1 MYYLG
6 GMIMLKEIHG
16 HIVNELQQNAKTDT
30 VFVVAAVLFNLV
42 VLGINW
48 GVASEASRGHN
59 TGQNDFILGLLIFGT
74 VLINIFA
81 TRALMAGRS
90 SREKL
95 LLGLKQMYE
104 DNNVAKYYDDDL
116 LGTYQARYTLFTL
129 VLAVLAAIAIVVPL
143 IARSMTSAGG

>member
-1 MYYLG
+1 
-6 GMIMLKEIHG
+6 MLKEIHS

-48 GVASEASRGHN
+48 GVANEASRGET
-59 TGQNDFILGLLIFGT
+59 TGQNDLILGLLIFAT

-81 TRALMAGRS
+81 GRALIAGRS

-104 DNNVAKYYDDDL
+104 DNGVAKYYDDDL
-116 LGTYQARYTLFTL
+116 LGTYRARYTLFTL
-129 VLAVLAAIAIVVPL
+129 LLAVLAAIAIVVPL
-143 IARSMTSAGG
+143 IERSMN

>member
-1 MYYLG
+1 
-6 GMIMLKEIHG
+6 MLKEIHG
-16 HIVNELQQNAKTDT
+16 HIVTELQQNSKTDT

-48 GVASEASRGHN
+48 GVAMEASRGNN

-81 TRALMAGRS
+81 IRALIAGRS

-95 LLGLKQMYE
+95 LMGLKEMYE
-104 DNNVAKYYDDDL
+104 DNDVAKYYDDDL

-143 IARSMTSAGG
+143 IARTMN

>member
-1 MYYLG
+1 
-6 GMIMLKEIHG
+6 MLKEIHG
-16 HIVNELQQNAKTDT
+16 HMVNELQQNAKTDT

-48 GVASEASRGHN
+48 GVANQAARGHN

-104 DNNVAKYYDDDL
+104 DNEVAKYYDDDL

-143 IARSMTSAGG
+143 IARNMN

>member
-1 MYYLG
+1 
-6 GMIMLKEIHG
+6 MLKEIHG
-16 HIVNELQQNAKTDT
+16 HIVSELQQNSKTDT

-42 VLGINW
+42 ALGINW
-48 GVASEASRGHN
+48 GVAHEASLGNN
-59 TGQNDFILGLLIFGT
+59 TGQNDFILGMLIFGT

-104 DNNVAKYYDDDL
+104 DNDVSKYYDDDL
-116 LGTYQARYTLFTL
+116 LGTYHARYTLFTL
-129 VLAVLAAIAIVVPL
+129 VLVVLSAIAIVVPMV
-143 IARSMTSAGG
+143 ARSMN

>member
-1 MYYLG
+1 
-6 GMIMLKEIHG
+6 MLKEIHG
-16 HIVNELQQNAKTDT
+16 HIVNELQQNSKTDT

-48 GVASEASRGHN
+48 SVANEASRGNN

-81 TRALMAGRS
+81 TRALVAGRS

-104 DNNVAKYYDDDL
+104 DNDVAKYYDDDL

-129 VLAVLAAIAIVVPL
+129 VLVVLAAIAVAVPL
-143 IARSMTSAGG
+143 IARSMN

>member
-1 MYYLG
+1 
-6 GMIMLKEIHG
+6 MLKEIHG

-30 VFVVAAVLFNLV
+30 IFVVAAVLFNLV
-42 VLGINW
+42 VMGINW
-48 GVASEASRGHN
+48 GVANAASRGQN

-95 LLGLKQMYE
+95 LLGLKHMYE
-104 DNNVAKYYDDDL
+104 DNDVAKYYDDDL

-129 VLAVLAAIAIVVPL
+129 VLAMLAVIAIVVPL
-143 IARSMTSAGG
+143 IARSMN